1 MRSLRSFEI
10 IHLFAVL
17 HAAVAFLCRVGGV
30 DDELTLT
37 LLSILMIVLLCL
49 RRGVNVEFTAACIIV
64 VNVVGY
70 LLGTGSAVLIGRA
83 LASQPLVHACSSFL
97 TTEALGWGVV
107 GLVKLFRPTES
118 SGAPLRVR
126 TPRVGL
132 LLLAVGAIFSL
143 RLAYMELLRGPLCSL
158 ERIYAMRDALWSS
171 SPALII
177 LLCANVIYV
186 RSMRRDERRTAIKTL
201 RLLLFLLASAL
212 VGSLAVGLQR
222 LFSGAPPAM
231 QDLPP
236 LLLVALVS
244 EATLYSAVF
253 IVDYALTARAGLQA
267 ERGRTH
273 QAQFL
278 YMKLKQQVNPHFL
291 INSLNILD
299 CLVCEERTAQA
310 SDFIHKLAG
319 IYRYMLQNEQEPLVQ
334 MEQELA
340 FVEKYVELLQVRFE
354 EGFRVEYD
362 IAPEA
367 RKRNVVPCSMQLL
380 VENAIKHNVVD
391 AAEPL
396 TIRIEA
402 TADCVSVSN
411 NLRPRLSAA
420 PSTHVGLEYIRR
432 QYLDLA
438 DIPIEIRRT
447 AESYC
452 VTLPLL

>member
-30 DDELTLT
+30 DDELALT

-83 LASQPLVHACSSFL
+83 LASQPLVHACSTFL

-186 RSMRRDERRTAIKTL
+186 RSMRRDERRAAIKTL

-222 LFSGAPPAM
+222 LFGGTPPAVP
-231 QDLPP
+231 DLPP

-380 VENAIKHNVVD
+380 VENAIKHNIVD
-391 AAEPL
+391 ATEPL

-402 TADCVSVSN
+402 AADRVSVSN

-438 DIPIEIRRT
+438 GVPIEIRRT